1 VTRRGVSNHL
11 LLTTPALTLTPTPT
25 PTLIPTLALTR
36 YLVMAYVTAHAPH
49 ALRYFGV
56 KQSLFDMAQAAATG
70 RGNAPLPPE
79 GWRNCD
85 EMPGALVRTSLP
97 PQVLEPLKAQPA
109 TAPVPEPAPTL
120 EPVPATET
128 APAPVPRAAAEETK
142 ANGPTT
148 AATGPG
154 PKGGEA
160 EPTSAAVAEP
170 PRSESLGKQGKKK
183 SSMGALFSA
192 LTPRSRRGSND
203 K

>member
-1 VTRRGVSNHL
+1 
-11 LLTTPALTLTPTPT
+11 
-25 PTLIPTLALTR
+25 
-36 YLVMAYVTAHAPH
+36 MAYVTAHAPH

-85 EMPGALVRTSLP
+85 EMPGALVRTSSP
-97 PQVLEPLKAQPA
+97 PQAKVPQPVKAQPA
-109 TAPVPEPAPTL
+109 KAPVQEPAPTP

-128 APAPVPRAAAEETK
+128 APTPGPRAAAEETK
-142 ANGPTT
+142 AT
-148 AATGPG
+148 AATGPDRCSR
-154 PKGGEA
+154 EA
-160 EPTSAAVAEP
+160 EPTSAAGAEP
-170 PRSESLGKQGKKK
+170 PRAESLGKEGKKK

-192 LTPRSRRGSND
+192 LTPRSRRGSKD

>member
-1 VTRRGVSNHL
+1 MTRRGVSNHL

-160 EPTSAAVAEP
+160 EPTSAAVVEP